1 VRQFSLK
8 VAMLSPVPDSSRGSS
23 AAETGCL
30 PAPLFN
36 WLDHR
41 AAGVLAHPT
50 SLPSPNGVGAFDES
64 VDAFLEFMARAGMR
78 YWQVCPLGPT
88 GFGDSPYQC
97 FSSFAGNPYL
107 IDLAALVRTAL
118 LTDSELAPLRMLGA
132 DHVDFGAL
140 YERKWAVLFSAHAT
154 WRRDV
159 KRPLPYGDFAAFRQ
173 KNATWLRPY
182 GFFSA
187 LKDHFGGRPW
197 WEWPAEQRSLTAAE
211 KSPLQRELATRAEAY
226 EFIQYLFFGQWT
238 QVRQKAAKLGIQIIG
253 DTPIFTAC
261 DSADVWASPHLF
273 QLDRKTLR
281 PTAVAGV
288 PPDYFSA
295 DGQLWGNPLYD
306 WPAHAAEGYAWWLAR
321 LRANFELCDIIRI
334 DHFRGFEAYWSVPA
348 GSATARTGQWLPGPG
363 LDFFRVVQSALPH
376 AKLIAEDLGL
386 LTPETIALRE
396 ATGLPGMAV
405 LQFAFGGGAD
415 NLYLPH
421 NHRANTVVYP
431 GTHDNDTT
439 VGWYATADEKTRD
452 HVRRYL
458 RIGGQE
464 IGWDFIRVAYQSPAN
479 LAIIALQDL
488 MSLGSAARF
497 NTPGKSQGN
506 WTWRYRP
513 DQMRALRDNS
523 AGYLRELAELY
534 GRDNTSKPVAKTP

>member
-1 VRQFSLK
+1 
-8 VAMLSPVPDSSRGSS
+8 MPSS
-23 AAETGCL
+23 ASPQTANSSHSGNAAAT
-30 PAPLFN
+30 PLFN
-36 WLDHR
+36 WLDER
-41 AAGVLAHPT
+41 AAGVLVHPT
-50 SLPSPNGVGAFDES
+50 ALPSPNGVGVFDES
-64 VDAFLEFMARAGMR
+64 VDALLEFLAQAGMR

-107 IDLAALVRTAL
+107 VDLAALVRAGL
-118 LTDSELAPLRMLGA
+118 LTDAALAPLRSLRA
-132 DHVDFGAL
+132 DNVDFGAL
-140 YERKWAVLFSAHAT
+140 YERKWPLLFSAHAA
-154 WRRDV
+154 WRRDP
-159 KRPLPYGDFAAFRQ
+159 KRALPYGDFDAFRR
-173 KNATWLRPY
+173 KNASWLRPY
-182 GFFSA
+182 GLFSA
-187 LKDHFGGRPW
+187 LKDHFQGQPW
-197 WEWPAEQRSLTAAE
+197 WDWPEPQRSLTAAE
-211 KSPLQRELATRAEAY
+211 KAALPGDVAARAEAY
-226 EFIQYLFFGQWT
+226 EFIQYLFFGQWA

-253 DTPIFTAC
+253 DTPIFTAR

-306 WPAHAAEGYAWWLAR
+306 WPAHAAENYAWWLSR
-321 LRANFELCDIIRI
+321 LRANFELCDIVRI

-348 GSATARTGQWLPGPG
+348 TAPNARSGKWVPGPG
-363 LDFFRVVQSALPH
+363 LDFFRVVRATMPG

-386 LTPETIALRE
+386 LTPATIELRK

-405 LQFAFGGGAD
+405 LQFAFGGGSD

-421 NHRANTVVYP
+421 NHAANTVVYP

-439 VGWYATADEKTRD
+439 LGWYATTEEKTRD

-458 RIGGQE
+458 RISGQE
-464 IGWDFIRVAYQSPAN
+464 IGWDFIRLAYQSTAN

-488 MSLGSAARF
+488 MSLGSEARF

-513 DQMRALRDNS
+513 EQLRTLRDQS
-523 AGYLRELAELY
+523 ATYLRDLAFLY
-534 GRDNTSKPVAKTP
+534 GRDETAKPAIKNS

>member
-1 VRQFSLK
+1 MPRPE
-8 VAMLSPVPDSSRGSS
+8 SPTTSV
-23 AAETGCL
+23 
-30 PAPLFN
+30 PAPLFS
-36 WLDHR
+36 WLDQR
-41 AAGVLAHPT
+41 AAGVLVHPT
-50 SLPSPNGVGAFDES
+50 ALPSPLGVGVFDDS
-64 VDAFLEFMARAGMR
+64 VDPLLEFLAQAGMR

-107 IDLAALVRTAL
+107 IDLFALVRAGL
-118 LTDSELAPLRMLGA
+118 LTDAALAPVRGLGA
-132 DHVDFGAL
+132 EHVDFGAL
-140 YERKWAVLFSAHAT
+140 YERKWPLLFAAHAA
-154 WRRDV
+154 WRRDPG
-159 KRPLPYGDFAAFRQ
+159 RPLPYGEFTAFRQ
-173 KNATWLRPY
+173 ENASWLRPY
-182 GFFSA
+182 ALFSS
-187 LKDHFGGRPW
+187 LKDHFQGRPW
-197 WEWPAEQRSLTAAE
+197 WEWPADQRSLADAE
-211 KSPLQRELATRAEAY
+211 KSPLHGNAAVATRAEAY
-226 EFIQYLFFGQWT
+226 EFIQYLFFGQWA
-238 QVRQKAAKLGIQIIG
+238 QVRRKAAKLDIQIIG
-253 DTPIFTAC
+253 DTPIFCAL
-261 DSADVWASPHLF
+261 DSADVWAAPHLF
-273 QLDRKTLR
+273 QLDPKTRR

-306 WPAHAAEGYAWWLAR
+306 WPAHAAEGYAWWLDR
-321 LRANFELCDIIRI
+321 LRANFRLCDIVRI

-348 GSATARTGQWLPGPG
+348 GSATARTGKWIPGPG
-363 LDFFRVVQSALPH
+363 LDFFRVVRTALPQ

-421 NHRANTVVYP
+421 NHRANTIVYP

-439 VGWYATADEKTRD
+439 LGWYAAADEKTRD

-464 IGWDFIRVAYQSPAN
+464 IGWDFVRVAYQSTAN
-479 LAIIALQDL
+479 LAVIALQDL

-497 NTPGKSQGN
+497 NTPGRSQGN

-513 DQMRALRDNS
+513 EQLGALRDHS
-523 AGYLRELAELY
+523 AGYLRELAALY
-534 GRDNTSKPVAKTP
+534 GRDLVATV